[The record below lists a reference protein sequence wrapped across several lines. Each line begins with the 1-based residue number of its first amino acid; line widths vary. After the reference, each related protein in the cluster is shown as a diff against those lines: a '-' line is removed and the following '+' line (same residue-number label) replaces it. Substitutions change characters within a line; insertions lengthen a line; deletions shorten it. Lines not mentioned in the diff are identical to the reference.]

1 MNSDLII
8 KQFSVNI
15 LIYLVAFKISNVKDI
30 NYKKIIKV
38 IIGTIITTTI
48 YAICKGY
55 VNAVFLLIISFT
67 IQCIFLSIIIKD
79 NINNNI
85 KFSIKC
91 NNLYNLYFGNFN
103 RNNSYGIFKN
113 RK

>member
-38 IIGTIITTTI
+38 IIGTIITTI
-48 YAICKGY
+48 IFSYDEFIKSSNNKG
-55 VNAVFLLIISFT
+55 FLL
-67 IQCIFLSIIIKD
+67 QSI
-79 NINNNI
+79 
-85 KFSIKC
+85 
-91 NNLYNLYFGNFN
+91 
-103 RNNSYGIFKN
+103 
-113 RK
+113 